1 METTSQA
8 KPIPVG
14 FKSASSY
21 RALTAAAL
29 TIGGEWNA
37 LKSAIQAAR
46 KAAGKEACDE
56 ETLVNHLIAT
66 KRLLISQGQAVKEIT
81 GLPARAPGSKTSL
94 EQAGASLAQ
103 FLAPVGKTISKVRVG
118 GAN

>member
-1 METTSQA
+1 METIT
-8 KPIPVG
+8 KTTPVG

-29 TIGGEWNA
+29 TIGGEWSA
-37 LKSAIQAAR
+37 LKTAINNAR
-46 KAAGKEACDE
+46 KAAGKEACDD
-56 ETLVNHLIAT
+56 ETLLNHLIAT
-66 KRLLISQGQAVKEIT
+66 RRLLISQGQPVKDIS
-81 GLPARAPGSKTSL
+81 GLPVRAPGQKTSL

-103 FLAPVGKTISKVRVG
+103 FLAPVGKTISKVKVG